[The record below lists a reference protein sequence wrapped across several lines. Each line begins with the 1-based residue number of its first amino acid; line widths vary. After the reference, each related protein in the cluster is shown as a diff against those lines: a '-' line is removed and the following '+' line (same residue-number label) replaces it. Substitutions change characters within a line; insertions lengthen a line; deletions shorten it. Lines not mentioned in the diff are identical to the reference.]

1 MGFCSYYCAPCQNCV
16 YSVFDSIRKLKV
28 RQFCC
33 CIDLKTGVYIIAAFF
48 ILIELFPA
56 YSVISRASLAKVVFY
71 SGLTAIR
78 ILATIFLVIGTKTKA
93 PKFISVWL
101 ALQTVVWFAYPLIV
115 VVFTIWLHR
124 QPRTH
129 FQERTIKAEIF
140 TLAVIVILR
149 FILTPY
155 FLVVVK
161 SYRSELLKE
170 KQRLNGRF
178 V

>member
-1 MGFCSYYCAPCQNCV
+1 MGFCEYYCAPCTNCV
-16 YSVFDSIRKLKV
+16 YSVFDSIRHLKV
-28 RQFCC
+28 HKFCC
-33 CIDLKTGVYIIAAFF
+33 CIDLKRGVYIIAAFF
-48 ILIELFPA
+48 VLAELFPA

-71 SGLTAIR
+71 SGVTAIR
-78 ILATIFLVIGTKTKA
+78 ILATIFLLIGTRTKT

-101 ALQTVVWFAYPLIV
+101 ALTTFVWLVYPFIAV
-115 VVFTIWLHR
+115 IFMIWLHE

-129 FQERTIKAEIF
+129 FQERTIRAEIL
-140 TLAVIVILR
+140 TLAVITILK

-155 FLVVVK
+155 FLVVAK